1 MARRRRSKKNKRQT
15 ARDKIARYVAQRYDS
30 ARPTERF
37 HWKHCD
43 GKSVDASL
51 DPETRRIQRERAR
64 YEIANNSWAYGA
76 AMTLANA
83 VVGNGPRLQL
93 ISRDWD
99 DIAPDVL
106 ETIEWDFSEWSEEI
120 RFGEKLRA
128 MRFAR
133 FQDGESFAVLF
144 DNKRRDGVRLDIA
157 PIDAERVCASIDTLD
172 PSDVDGIKLDEWG
185 APVSYRVRTQHPGD
199 DLGFVEDATIYPAQ
213 NIVHWYRR
221 ALPEQHR
228 GCSEISPALNLFAYL
243 ERYTRAVVT
252 AAETAADL
260 AMVFYTDG
268 ADEGY
273 VDEEPTDGE
282 KPFAEIPFTRG
293 LTIAAPYGMKPAQ
306 IKAEQPTSTY
316 SMLVDELLGEIGAS
330 IGLPRL
336 LMKHCAA
343 GYNYASGRL
352 DFQEYY
358 RFIRLNQKSCEIS
371 VLLPIFRAWLKEW
384 ELVNDVQLPKI
395 FPQWYWDGTEH
406 VDPAKEANAQATRL
420 SSLTSN
426 LAIEYGKQG
435 RDWEDELNQIAKERA
450 KMKELGLDF
459 VNNPSAD
466 GDNEVEA

>member
-1 MARRRRSKKNKRQT
+1 MSFLKKLFGTRKRRLR
-15 ARDKIARYVAQRYDS
+15 VEAQRYDS
-30 ARPTERF
+30 ARPSERF
-37 HWKHCD
+37 HWKHVD
-43 GKSVDASL
+43 SKSVDASL

-93 ISRDWD
+93 ISRDEFD
-99 DIAPDVL
+99 AERV
-106 ETIEWDFSEWSEEI
+106 EWDFAEWSEEV
-120 RFGEKLRA
+120 RLGEKLRA

-144 DNKRRDGVRLDIA
+144 DNKRRDGVRLDLA
-157 PIDAERVCASIDTLD
+157 PIDAERVCAALD
-172 PSDVDGIKLDEWG
+172 SLDANDVDGIKLDEWG
-185 APVSYRVRTQHPGD
+185 APVSYRVLTQHPGGE
-199 DLGFVEDATIYPAQ
+199 LGFVEDATIYPAA
-213 NIVHWYRR
+213 NVLHWYRR

-260 AMVFYTDG
+260 AMVFYSDG

-273 VDEEPTDGE
+273 EEEPTENGE

-371 VLLPIFRAWLKEW
+371 VLLPLFRAWLKEW
-384 ELVNDVQLPKI
+384 ELVNGEQLPKV
-395 FPQWYWDGTEH
+395 FPQWYWDGAEH

-420 SSLTSN
+420 AALTTN

-435 RDWEDELNQIAKERA
+435 RDWEDELNQIAKERD
-450 KMKELGLDF
+450 KMKELGLSML
-459 VNNPSAD
+459 NNQSSN
-466 GDNEVEA
+466 GEEE

>member
-1 MARRRRSKKNKRQT
+1 MSFFKKLFGTRKRRLR
-15 ARDKIARYVAQRYDS
+15 VEAQRYDS
-30 ARPTERF
+30 ARPSERL
-37 HWKHCD
+37 HWKHVD
-43 GKSVDASL
+43 SKSVDASL

-93 ISRDWD
+93 ISRDEFD
-99 DIAPDVL
+99 AERV
-106 ETIEWDFSEWSEEI
+106 EWDFAEWSEEV
-120 RFGEKLRA
+120 RLGEKLRA

-144 DNKRRDGVRLDIA
+144 DNKRRDGVRLDLA
-157 PIDAERVCASIDTLD
+157 PIDAERVCASLD
-172 PSDVDGIKLDEWG
+172 SLDANDVDGIKLDEWG
-185 APVSYRVRTQHPGD
+185 APVSYRVLTQHPGGE
-199 DLGFVEDATIYPAQ
+199 LGFVEDATIYPAA
-213 NIVHWYRR
+213 NVLHWYRR

-260 AMVFYTDG
+260 AMVFYSDG
-268 ADEGY
+268 ADEGFE
-273 VDEEPTDGE
+273 EEPTENGE

-371 VLLPIFRAWLKEW
+371 VLQPLFRAWLKEW
-384 ELVNDVQLPKI
+384 ELVNDERLPKV

-420 SSLTSN
+420 ASLTTN

-435 RDWEDELNQIAKERA
+435 RDWEDELNQIAKERD
-450 KMKELGLDF
+450 KMKELGLTIL
-459 VNNPSAD
+459 NIQGSD
-466 GDNEVEA
+466 GEEE